1 MEIDRVK
8 LLGSL
13 KDLKES
19 TRKND
24 EEIED
29 FLRLCVSIES
39 TFFSFNFLLFIFILC
54 FFSGFNHK

>member
-13 KDLKES
+13 KDLKEI

-24 EEIED
+24 EEID
-29 FLRLCVSIES
+29 VFLRLCVSS
-39 TFFSFNFLLFIFILC
+39 TFF
-54 FFSGFNHK
+54 H

>member
-13 KDLKES
+13 KDLKEL

-24 EEIED
+24 EEID
-29 FLRLCVSIES
+29 VFLRLCVSIKS
-39 TFFSFNFLLFIFILC
+39 TFYFYFILFLLIP
-54 FFSGFNHK
+54 FSGFNHK